1 MKKTLKLFLVMLVF
15 AGLTAGPAMAEVI
28 KFKISLDTTMNH
40 PRNEGMLKF
49 MELVKKMSNGQLEPE
64 MFHSAQLYKDTHV
77 CKALSLGTV
86 EMAAPGI
93 WQLESYDPNASITS
107 LPMFYG
113 QPSEKAE
120 KLVDGD
126 WGARVGESLGKKI
139 GVKIPGGW
147 YELGYNHHFF
157 LKKDV
162 RKLEDFKGQ
171 KIRYFGSAVN
181 AERIKALG
189 GSPMMISWADVPMAL
204 VQGTVDGLE
213 TTMKSCDSS
222 KLDEA
227 GVKYVLKDHFMT
239 SYYVPMI
246 SLKFWEKLSKDHQKI
261 MIDAWQAQFMDQRMM
276 ARKMQNE
283 AEDIM
288 KKRSGVNIHQP
299 DPATIAAWRKHIM
312 PSQEP
317 FVKKLGMD
325 PELVAMAQEALA
337 D

>member
-1 MKKTLKLFLVMLVF
+1 MRQVWRIGFVALILMAFI
-15 AGLTAGPAMAEVI
+15 AGPAAAEVY

-40 PRNEGMLKF
+40 PRNQGVLKF

-64 MFHSAQLYKDTHV
+64 LFHSAQLYKDTHV

-86 EMAAPGI
+86 EMAIPGI

-120 KLVDGD
+120 TLVDGE
-126 WGARVGESLGKKI
+126 WGAKVGESLGKKI

-147 YELGYNHHFF
+147 YELGYNNHFF
-157 LKKDV
+157 VSKDV
-162 RKLEDFKGQ
+162 RTLEDFKGQ

-204 VQGTVDGLE
+204 VQGTVDGVE
-213 TTMKSCDSS
+213 TTMKSADSA

-227 GVKYVLKDHFMT
+227 GIKYAVEDHFMT

-246 SLKFWEKLSKDHQKI
+246 SLKFWNKLPKDLQKT
-261 MIDAWQAQFMDQRMM
+261 MIDAWQAQFMDQRIL
-276 ARKMQNE
+276 ARKMQADAGE
-283 AEDIM
+283 IM
-288 KKRSGVNIHQP
+288 KKRSGLHIFKP
-299 DPATIAAWRKHIM
+299 DQATIAKWRKHIM
-312 PSQEP
+312 PSQAP
-317 FVKKLGMD
+317 FVKKIGMD
-325 PELVAMAQEALA
+325 PELVELAKQALGE
-337 D
+337 